1 MPFPNEETQFK
12 PGQTGNPKGRPK
24 KIPEIDDLLAD
35 VLGNEDGTGAK
46 EILEALLREA
56 RKGNVRA
63 AEVLLDRAYGKPTQ
77 PVKGDFDGEFRVY
90 WQEPN
95 VGQRKGSTGELPS
108 VQGGLPDN
116 S

>member
-1 MPFPNEETQFK
+1 MPFPNEDTQFK

-77 PVKGDFDGEFRVY
+77 PIKGDIAGEFTVR
-90 WQEPN
+90 WEEPN
-95 VGQRKGSTGELPS
+95 PRQSKGSTGELQG